1 MDPLKSSLDNSFPG
15 NSNRQREEG
24 KTPPPKP
31 QLTGQTSIKKENPF
45 LIFYRAVF
53 SGTIQDVKK
62 SLFDRMVN
70 VTKTV
75 IYDTVLGFL
84 DDYINGGSPFVTSNT
99 QTRSSLTNPER
110 YWNSPRQPLVV
121 EKIGGYSYRTVT
133 YNNKDDANAVL
144 KSMIAWID
152 EYPSVPVSMYLDY
165 SGYGSSVDPIDNDW
179 GWKSLAGVDVK
190 PAPMGRRGY
199 ILTLP
204 RPESLK

>member
-70 VTKTV
+70 VAKDT
-75 IYDTVLGFL
+75 IYNTFVGFL
-84 DDYINGGSPFVTSNT
+84 DDYIYDGRSRATPST

-110 YWNSPRQPLVV
+110 YWNGQVMPAARS
-121 EKIGGYSYRTVT
+121 GGYNCPTVIFSSRV
-133 YNNKDDANAVL
+133 DAEDVL
-144 KSMIAWID
+144 KAMLVYFD
-152 EYPSVPVSMYLDY
+152 DYGNVPVSMYLDY
-165 SGYGSSVDPIDNDW
+165 SGKQFEYVDNDW
-179 GWKSLAGVDVK
+179 GWRSLEGVVVK
-190 PAPMGRRGY
+190 PATGNGY